1 MYGPSRPSVLGMAS
15 IRVAFGRAVRR
26 LRTAKGLTQ
35 EAFAGKVKLDRAYTG
50 RIERGEVNI
59 SLDNIQKIAKG
70 LGISLGDLMAAADD
84 EL

>member
-1 MYGPSRPSVLGMAS
+1 MVN

-26 LRTAKGLTQ
+26 LRKEQDVSQ
-35 EAFAGKVKLDRAYTG
+35 EAFAYKAKVDRGYMG

-70 LGISLGDLMAAADD
+70 LGITVGDLMAAVD
-84 EL
+84 EEM